1 MYLYYTL
8 GKQIFAYSK
17 PMFGRLGKKCEIYS
31 NLILNT
37 PAERLYWCPD
47 VFVDNLE

>member
-17 PMFGRLGKKCEIYS
+17 PMFGRLGKNVKSIQ
-31 NLILNT
+31 I
-37 PAERLYWCPD
+37 
-47 VFVDNLE
+47 